1 MIKTKKQHFCCVETK
16 DIGLGHVNAK
26 VYYEALREN
35 ETEYIISNEKE
46 KVEFRATR
54 EELLSCGYL
63 C

>member
-1 MIKTKKQHFCCVETK
+1 MIKKKQQHFFCVETK

-26 VYYEALREN
+26 GYYDAVREN
-35 ETEYIISNEKE
+35 ENEYTITNEKE
-46 KVEFRATR
+46 NVNFRATR